1 MRSVTITLL
10 QMCTPEALRP
20 SPCPDPGFTIHE
32 RPTPDGTF
40 NRSLYLAVGA
50 PWQWTDKADWS
61 AEQWHAYASSD
72 SLRTFE
78 ASLHRSLAGYFELR
92 HDGSGGIEIAYFGL
106 LPDFTGRGLGASMLS
121 TALATAWQSSP
132 QRVWVSTCSLDHPAS
147 LRNYLARG
155 MSVYHTETKPL
166 PDSP

>member
-32 RPTPDGTF
+32 RPTPDGNF
-40 NRSLYLAVGA
+40 NRSLYLAVGS
-50 PWQWTDKADWS
+50 PWLWTDKADWS
-61 AEQWHAYASSD
+61 TEQWHAYASSN

-92 HDGSGGIEIAYFGL
+92 PDASGGIEIAYFGL
-106 LPDFTGRGLGASMLS
+106 LPDFTGRGLGAFMLS

-147 LRNYLARG
+147 LHNYLARG
-155 MSVYHTETKPL
+155 MSVYHTETKTL